1 MNKNNYMQQ
10 QAKIIPISVSTGIP
24 EGYGWYRRRDAVLL
38 NDVLGGPRQ
47 AGWLHSLK
55 ITFTKTSYYTMKHI
69 RRVLLFLC
77 VCIMVACKKEDDLGD
92 VDDIPGLGGD
102 TWVKGPIDY
111 WIYDSLTKPYN
122 IAVKYKW
129 DQFELELN
137 KTLVPPREEK
147 VIPVMEAV
155 KKVWINTYVAEAGD
169 LFIKK
174 YCPKFFVLAGSASY
188 NTDGTITLGTAEGGR
203 KVVLYVLNDFR
214 TKTMPDYKP
223 SDSSNIKMMFHTIE
237 HEFGHILHQNVLY
250 PQDFKRISVGLY
262 TANWTNMSDAAA
274 GRDGFVTAYAMSAPD
289 EDFVEMIAMML
300 IEGKAGFDKIVNSIP
315 AGTSINGTTQADA
328 KSKLRQKEAIVVTYF
343 KDVWD
348 IDFYSLQTRVR
359 AAFVSLIQ

>member
-1 MNKNNYMQQ
+1 MLR
-10 QAKIIPISVSTGIP
+10 KIRVYVLRYSRRVFLLLACISV
-24 EGYGWYRRRDAVLL
+24 
-38 NDVLGGPRQ
+38 
-47 AGWLHSLK
+47 
-55 ITFTKTSYYTMKHI
+55 IT
-69 RRVLLFLC
+69 
-77 VCIMVACKKEDDLGD
+77 ACKKEDDLNNID
-92 VDDIPGLGGD
+92 EIPGLGGD

-111 WIYDSLTKPYN
+111 WIYDNLTKPYN

-137 KTLVPPREEK
+137 KTLVPPKEEK
-147 VIPVMEAV
+147 IIPVMEAV
-155 KKVWINTYVAEAGD
+155 KKVWIDNYVAEAGE

-214 TKTMPDYKP
+214 TKAMPSYQP
-223 SDSSNIKMMFHTIE
+223 ADSANIKMMFHTIE
-237 HEFGHILHQNVLY
+237 HEFGHILHQNIMY
-250 PQDFKRISVGLY
+250 TQDFKRITTGLY

-274 GRDGFVTAYAMSAPD
+274 RRDGFVTNYAMSAPD

-300 IEGKAGFDKIVNSIP
+300 VEGKAGFDRIVNSIP

-328 KSKLRQKEAIVVTYF
+328 KSRLRQKEAIAVTYF
-343 KDVWD
+343 KDVWG
-348 IDFYSLQTRVR
+348 IDFYSLQTRTR
-359 AAFVSLIQ
+359 ASVESLIR